1 MDTIQQIIS
10 VTYQQLQLK
19 LQLDISKVKCSK
31 FEVSVADWR
40 KTAAA

>member
-19 LQLDISKVKCSK
+19 LQLDISKVKCSNFK
-31 FEVSVADWR
+31 VSVAD
-40 KTAAA
+40 